1 MTGWQFPHNESK
13 EEEGLADAGIETF
26 KDAPLSGIARENAQN
41 SMDAAATRSDN
52 PNYSPVHVKFRLLQ
66 VNAADIPGLPQLRDS
81 LEACLA
87 KARMRKLKNDQT
99 FFSNALAMADRSI
112 LPVLCIEDY
121 ETTGLKGPAEPG
133 FPFHALV
140 RATGVSQKS
149 TADAG
154 GSFGIGKNAAFAI
167 SALHTVFYSTC
178 YPEGGIKK
186 QLVQGKSILVSREER
201 GKEVRAKGYWGE
213 NGYMPVEGAVGLPA
227 WLVRKETG
235 TTVASVG
242 FNGGT
247 SWPAE
252 IMESLVRNFFAA
264 IHEDKVMFTV
274 EWGKGKPLTV
284 SSKIVG
290 KLFEHEQIIQ
300 AAENN
305 GSSEDFEFAC
315 AMYAAISAPGNE
327 VTEAE
332 REFPHLGKMGLRLL
346 EKEGMPK
353 RVGIL
358 RNGMYI
364 TDSLERFKEKFAKFP
379 MSRDFV
385 AVVRPLDLKASASL
399 REMENPRHD
408 AFSEERIEDE
418 KRRPDMRKDMLELG
432 KWIRDV
438 IRQKTREVVKETV
451 VLDELSEFF
460 SNADESEKI
469 PDGGRAGENPE
480 SVKLKPVARK
490 PRAET
495 GAGPTGESGSSG
507 GKKSTG
513 GKGGKTSGDRK
524 GTGRGAVGGRG
535 GKSMAVS
542 GLRNM
547 IGDRA
552 GRIRSISFVPEESGM
567 ARLELAAVGVSSNEA
582 LGLKAINGEAC
593 KKMPVL
599 EMKEG
604 VPVELQVELDAVYR
618 GPVRIV
624 LVPENTMEELT
635 DEN

>member
-41 SMDAAATRSDN
+41 SMDAAATRPDN
-52 PNYSPVHVKFRLLQ
+52 PRYKPVHVRFRLLQ
-66 VNAADIPGLPQLRDS
+66 VKAADIPGLPQLRNS

-87 KARMRKLKNDQT
+87 KAKTRKLKNDLT
-99 FFSNALAMADRSI
+99 FFTNALAMADRKF

-133 FPFHALV
+133 YPFHALV

-178 YPEGGIKK
+178 YPDNGVNR
-186 QLVQGKSILVSREER
+186 QLVQGKSILVSR
-201 GKEVRAKGYWGE
+201 KEDGRELRAKGYWG
-213 NGYMPVEGAVGLPA
+213 NSGYMPVEGTAGLPA

-247 SWPAE
+247 SWPVE

-264 IHEDKVMFTV
+264 IHEDKVRFTV
-274 EWGKGKPLTV
+274 EWDKDKSLEV

-290 KLFEHEQIIQ
+290 KLFEHEQIIK

-305 GSSEDFEFAC
+305 GSSEDFEFAS
-315 AMYAAISAPGNE
+315 AMYAALSAPDDE
-327 VTEAE
+327 VTQDEK
-332 REFPHLGKMGLRLL
+332 EFPNLGKMGLRLL
-346 EKEGMPK
+346 ERKGMPK

-364 TDSLERFKEKFAKFP
+364 TDSLERFQEKFAKFP

-385 AVVRPLDLKASASL
+385 AVVRPLDSKASSSL

-418 KRRPDMRKDMLELG
+418 QRRPGMKKDMRDLG
-432 KWIRDV
+432 KWIRATIREHTRDV
-438 IRQKTREVVKETV
+438 IKETV
-451 VLDELSEFF
+451 VLNELSEFF
-460 SNADESEKI
+460 SSPDENTKM
-469 PDGGRAGENPE
+469 PDSGKAGENPE
-480 SVKLKPVARK
+480 VVKLKPVARK
-490 PRAET
+490 PRPTT
-495 GAGPTGESGSSG
+495 GAGPSGESGSSG
-507 GKKSTG
+507 GKNAKG
-513 GKGGKTSGDRK
+513 AKGGKTSGDRK
-524 GTGRGAVGGRG
+524 GAGRGAAGGRG

-547 IGDRA
+547 VDDRD
-552 GRIRSISFVPEESGM
+552 GRVRKISFIPEETGK
-567 ARLELAAVGVSSNEA
+567 ARLELAAVGVSSYEA
-582 LGLKAINGEAC
+582 LGLKTINGEAC
-593 KKMPVL
+593 RKMPAL
-599 EMKEG
+599 EMLAG
-604 VPVELQVELDAVYR
+604 VPVELQVELDEAYR

-624 LVPENTMEELT
+624 LVPENTTEELSNE
-635 DEN
+635 D

>member
-1 MTGWQFPHNESK
+1 MTGWQFPYNESR

-26 KDAPLSGIARENAQN
+26 KDAPLSGIARENTQN
-41 SMDAAATRSDN
+41 SMDAAAIR
-52 PNYSPVHVKFRLLQ
+52 PEERGYKPVHVKFRLLQ
-66 VNAADIPGLPQLRDS
+66 IDAADIPGLEQLRGS

-87 KARMRKLKNDQT
+87 KAKARKLKNDKT
-99 FFSNALAMADRSI
+99 FFTNALVMANRKI

-149 TADAG
+149 SSDAG

-178 YPEGGIKK
+178 YPEGRNKK
-186 QLVQGKSILVSREER
+186 QLIQGKSILVSREER

-213 NGYMPVEGAVGLPA
+213 SGYMPVEGAAGLPA
-227 WLVRKETG
+227 WLVREETG

-242 FNGGT
+242 FNGAT

-264 IHEDKVMFTV
+264 IHEDKVRFTV
-274 EWGKGKPLTV
+274 EWSKDKTLAV
-284 SSKIVG
+284 SSKIMG
-290 KLFEHEQIIQ
+290 KLFEHEQIRQ

-305 GSSEDFEFAC
+305 GSSENFEFAS
-315 AMYAAISAPGNE
+315 AMYAALSAPDSE
-327 VTEAE
+327 VTEQT
-332 REFPHLGKMGLRLL
+332 REFPCLGKMNLRIL
-346 EKEGMPK
+346 EQEGMPK

-364 TDSLERFKEKFAKFP
+364 TDNLERFQEKFAKFP

-385 AVVRPLDLKASASL
+385 AVVQPADLKASASL

-418 KRRPDMRKDMLELG
+418 KRRPGMKKDMRDLG
-432 KWIRDV
+432 KWIREV
-438 IRQKTREVVKETV
+438 IRQETRDVVKEKV
-451 VLDELSEFF
+451 VLDELSDFF
-460 SNADESEKI
+460 SSPDESEKM
-469 PDGGRAGENPE
+469 PDSGKAGENPE
-480 SVKLKPVARK
+480 IVKVKPVVRRPK
-490 PRAET
+490 PAV
-495 GAGPTGESGSSG
+495 GAGPVGESGSSG
-507 GKKSTG
+507 GKKDKG

-535 GKSMAVS
+535 GKSMAIS

-547 IGDRA
+547 IG
-552 GRIRSISFVPEESGM
+552 GRHGRMRVISFVPEESGR

-582 LGLKAINGEAC
+582 LGLKRLNGEAC
-593 KKMPVL
+593 KKTPSLDM
-599 EMKEG
+599 EAG
-604 VPVELQVELDAVYR
+604 VPVDIRVELDEVYR

-624 LVPENTMEELT
+624 LVPEAGLEELN